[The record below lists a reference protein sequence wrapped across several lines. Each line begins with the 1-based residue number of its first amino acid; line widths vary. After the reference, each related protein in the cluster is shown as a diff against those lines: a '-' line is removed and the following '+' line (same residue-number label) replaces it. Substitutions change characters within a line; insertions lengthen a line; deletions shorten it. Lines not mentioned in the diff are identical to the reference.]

1 MLTLA
6 TRWQSGSSVAQWL
19 STLAN
24 TWLLESQFCKGC
36 GGVEGVE
43 GGESNGVCG
52 REQCCTVAAN
62 IGKHLAFE
70 KSVLQRLWR
79 EWRGEN

>member
-1 MLTLA
+1 M
-6 TRWQSGSSVAQWL
+6 
-19 STLAN
+19 
-24 TWLLESQFCKGC
+24 
-36 GGVEGVE
+36 E

-62 IGKHLAFE
+62 IGKHLAFG

-79 EWRGEN
+79 CGGSGGVRIEWGMW